1 MENQLKRNRPT
12 FKAVVD
18 AFSEGK
24 VISSEITLKDLA
36 AVSDRLTSSLDADDL
51 ASWTFIGPNY
61 IYTGS
66 DDIVSP
72 EVVVRNTKG

>member
-1 MENQLKRNRPT
+1 MENQLKKNRPT

-36 AVSDRLTSSLDADDL
+36 AVSDRLTSTLNVDDL
-51 ASWTFIGPNY
+51 ASWTFISPNF

-66 DDIVSP
+66 DDIAPP
-72 EVVVRNTKG
+72 EVVIRNSKG

>member
-1 MENQLKRNRPT
+1 MENQLKKNRPT

-18 AFSEGK
+18 AFNEGK

-36 AVSDRLTSSLDADDL
+36 AVSDRLTSTLNVDDL
-51 ASWTFIGPNY
+51 ASWTFISPNF

-66 DDIVSP
+66 DDIAPP
-72 EVVVRNTKG
+72 EVVIRNSKG

>member
-18 AFSEGK
+18 AFNDGK
-24 VISSEITLKDLA
+24 VISSNISLRDLA
-36 AVSDRLTSSLDADDL
+36 AVSDKLNSSLGADDL

-61 IYTGS
+61 IYTGG
-66 DDIVSP
+66 DEIAVP
-72 EVVVRNTKG
+72 EVAIRTTKL